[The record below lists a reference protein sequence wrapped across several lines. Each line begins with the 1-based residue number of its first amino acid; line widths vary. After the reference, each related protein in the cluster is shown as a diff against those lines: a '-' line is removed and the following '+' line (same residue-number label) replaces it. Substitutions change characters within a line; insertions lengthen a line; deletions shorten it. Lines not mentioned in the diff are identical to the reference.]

1 MAEGQVTYEIRADDS
16 KVSKDLDKAEKKMES
31 ELSSGSKKAG
41 EAIDK
46 NIGSATANVEKKS
59 SKMSITVKDSL
70 EHCL

>member
-1 MAEGQVTYEIRADDS
+1 
-16 KVSKDLDKAEKKMES
+16 MES

-59 SKMSITVKDSL
+59 SKMSTTVKDSL
-70 EHCL
+70 GNIASDISTTVVNST